1 MKALLISGIYRPEI
15 GGPATYLPKLAN
27 QLLDQGGH
35 VEVITLKD
43 SKADPVIES
52 WKVNYIS
59 RNQNILS
66 RIIKTSLLIIKKTK
80 GVDTVFANGL
90 FQETAIGLLFLNRKS
105 VAKVVGDPVWERA
118 RNKGRTNLNLV
129 DFNNSKL
136 SVNQRLQRF
145 FIRWSL
151 NRFSVITCPS
161 LELKSIITYW
171 GVSKPIE
178 FISNG
183 VEMSENINIDKYYD
197 LVSVSRLVNW
207 KNIDK
212 LICASAKTKSKLAI
226 VGSGPEEI
234 ALKKL
239 AKELNAPVEFLGQ
252 LEEEDVKK
260 VLARSRI
267 FALLSD
273 YEGLSFALLQAMACG
288 IPSIV
293 SDVRGN
299 IDVIGNEVEGLVVK
313 IDNQVEIEDAIEKL
327 LGSTELLAKYGAAA
341 KLKIKNEYEQKN
353 QINKVI
359 NLMRAN

>member
-15 GGPATYLPKLAN
+15 GGPATYLPKLAT
-27 QLLDQGGH
+27 QLLDQGEQ

-43 SKADPVIES
+43 SKADPVVES
-52 WKVNYIS
+52 WKVNYLI
-59 RNQNILS
+59 RNQNILA
-66 RIIKTSLLIIKKTK
+66 RIVKTSLLIAKNTKK
-80 GVDTVFANGL
+80 VDTVFANGL
-90 FQETAIGLLFLNRKS
+90 FQETAIGLLLLKKKS
-105 VAKVVGDPVWERA
+105 VAKIVGDPVWERA
-118 RNKGRTNLNLV
+118 INKGRTNLNIN
-129 DFNNSKL
+129 DFNHSKL
-136 SVNQRLQRF
+136 SINHRLQRL

-161 LELKSIITYW
+161 LELKSIITSW

-178 FISNG
+178 FIPNG
-183 VEMSENINIDKYYD
+183 VIISENENVDKYYD

-212 LICASAKTKSKLAI
+212 LIRVSAKTKFKLAI

-234 ALKKL
+234 ILKKL
-239 AKELNAPVEFLGQ
+239 AKDLNAPVEFLGQ
-252 LEEEDVKK
+252 LAEEDVKK

-273 YEGLSFALLQAMACG
+273 YEGLSFALLEAMACG

-293 SDVRGN
+293 SNAKGN
-299 IDVIGNEVEGLVVK
+299 SDVIRNEVEGLIVN
-313 IDNQVEIEDAIEKL
+313 INNQIEIENAIEKL

-341 KLKIKNEYEQKN
+341 KLKVKNEYEQKN

-359 NLMRAN
+359 TLMRAN

>member
-1 MKALLISGIYRPEI
+1 M
-15 GGPATYLPKLAN
+15 
-27 QLLDQGGH
+27 
-35 VEVITLKD
+35 
-43 SKADPVIES
+43 
-52 WKVNYIS
+52 
-59 RNQNILS
+59 
-66 RIIKTSLLIIKKTK
+66 
-80 GVDTVFANGL
+80 
-90 FQETAIGLLFLNRKS
+90 
-105 VAKVVGDPVWERA
+105 GDPVWERA
-118 RNKGRTNLNLV
+118 RNKGRTNLNIV

-136 SVNQRLQRF
+136 SINQRLQRF

-151 NRFSVITCPS
+151 NRFSIITCPS
-161 LELKSIITYW
+161 LELKSIITNW

-178 FISNG
+178 FIPNG
-183 VEMSENINIDKYYD
+183 VVISENENTDKKYD

-212 LICASAKTKSKLAI
+212 LIRASANTKSRLAI

-234 ALKKL
+234 VLKKL

-252 LEEEDVKK
+252 LDEEDVKK

-288 IPSIV
+288 IPSVV
-293 SDVRGN
+293 SDVKGN
-299 IDVIGNEVEGLVVK
+299 SDVIRNEVEGLVVN
-313 IDNQVEIEDAIEKL
+313 IDNQVEIENAIEKL

-341 KLKIKNEYEQKN
+341 KLKVKNEYEQKN

-359 NLMRAN
+359 NLMRANSYE

>member
-15 GGPATYLPKLAN
+15 GGPATYLPKLAT
-27 QLLDQGGH
+27 QILDQGGQ

-43 SKADPVIES
+43 SKADPVIEP
-52 WKVNYIS
+52 WKVNYIN
-59 RNQNILS
+59 RDQNILV
-66 RIIKTSLLIIKKTK
+66 RIIKTSLLISKKAKTAN
-80 GVDTVFANGL
+80 TIFANGL
-90 FQETAIGLLFLNRKS
+90 FQETAIGLLLLKKKS

-118 RNKGRTNLNLV
+118 RNKGKTYLNIV

-136 SVNQRLQRF
+136 SINQRLQRL

-161 LELKSIITYW
+161 LELKSIITNW
-171 GVSKPIE
+171 GISKQIE
-178 FISNG
+178 FIPNG
-183 VEMSENINIDKYYD
+183 VIIPENENTDKKYD

-212 LICASAKTKSKLAI
+212 LIHASAKTNSKLSI

-234 ALKKL
+234 ILKKL
-239 AKELNAPVEFLGQ
+239 VKELNAPVEFLGQ
-252 LEEEDVKK
+252 LDEEEVKK
-260 VLARSRI
+260 ILARSRI

-293 SDVRGN
+293 SDVKGN
-299 IDVIGNEVEGLVVK
+299 SDVIRNEAEGLVVN
-313 IDNQVEIEDAIEKL
+313 IDNQVEIENAIEKL
-327 LGSTELLAKYGAAA
+327 LGSTELLVKYGAAA
-341 KLKIKNEYEQKN
+341 KIRVKNEYDQKN

>member
-15 GGPATYLPKLAN
+15 GGPATYLPKLAT
-27 QLLDQGGH
+27 QLLDQGGQ
-35 VEVITLKD
+35 VEIITLKD
-43 SKADPVIES
+43 SKADSVIES
-52 WKVNYIS
+52 WKVNYIN
-59 RNQNILS
+59 RDQNILS
-66 RIIKTSLLIIKKTK
+66 RILKTSRMIAKKAK
-80 GVDTVFANGL
+80 KVDTVLANGL
-90 FQETAIGLLFLNRKS
+90 FQETAIGLLFLKKKS

-118 RNKGRTNLNLV
+118 RNKGKTNLNIV
-129 DFNNSKL
+129 DFNNSRL
-136 SVNQRLQRF
+136 SINYRLQRF

-161 LELKSIITYW
+161 LELKSIITNW

-178 FISNG
+178 FIPNG
-183 VEMSENINIDKYYD
+183 VVVPKNENNDKYYD

-207 KNIDK
+207 KNIDQ
-212 LICASAKTKSKLAI
+212 LIRASAKTKSKLAV

-234 ALKKL
+234 VLKKL

-252 LEEEDVKK
+252 LEEEAVKK

-288 IPSIV
+288 IPSVV
-293 SDVRGN
+293 SDAKGN
-299 IDVIGNEVEGLVVK
+299 SDVIRNEVEGLVVN
-313 IDNQVEIEDAIEKL
+313 INNQIEIESAIKKL
-327 LGSTELLAKYGAAA
+327 LGSTELLAKYGGAA
-341 KLKIKNEYEQKN
+341 KLRVKNEYEQKN